1 MKKNEITKQGTEMQT
16 SVQLVTRYGNAF
28 TKRNLYH
35 FIDFYRLFP
44 NIFHAG
50 SGKFSNEQ
58 IVNSLRSQS
67 MEAQFDILNSLRAK
81 SPIRLS
87 WTHYRIILQ
96 ELTAEGRAW
105 YENEA
110 ANEMWHTIPS
120 LTTTTSFSLLNT
132 LPICQLKK
140 SCAER

>member
-1 MKKNEITKQGTEMQT
+1 MQT
-16 SVQLVTRYGNAF
+16 AALDGLYKDTCLIIDKTQQTAYHVVNETLIKRNWLLGMRIQHEVLKKQRAEYGKQVIQKLSAQLVTRYGNSF

-44 NIFHAG
+44 DIFHAG

-67 MEAQFDILNSLRAK
+67 IEAQLEILHSLRAK

-87 WTHYRIILQ
+87 WTHYRIIL
-96 ELTAEGRAW
+96 
-105 YENEA
+105 
-110 ANEMWHTIPS
+110 
-120 LTTTTSFSLLNT
+120 
-132 LPICQLKK
+132 
-140 SCAER
+140 